1 MTNQYAL
8 LPAERESEILLDYS
22 IADPS
27 TWRIERRESDG
38 SVKEYVGVEER
49 EFSAQQLEELF
60 RVGAF
65 VFFTKE
71 HFDIWMNV
79 WTAPENNQ

>member
-1 MTNQYAL
+1 MSQYAL
-8 LPAERESEILLDYS
+8 LPAERESEILLEYS

-27 TWRIERRESDG
+27 TWRVERQESDG
-38 SVKEYVGVEER
+38 SVGEYVGVEENV
-49 EFSAQQLEELF
+49 FSEEQLEELF
-60 RVGAF
+60 RLGAF

-79 WTAPENNQ
+79 FSGVGIE